1 MHAGVDRNGNE
12 QRKLKAAAR
21 AAAASDRKRLGSWEE
36 ERKPHTHQASA
47 QTEDCGEV
55 CLGVDVSSEKAVAHI
70 ARVLGIVVVGVG
82 GVVGLRAQV
91 LHGVGGGDEA
101 GVGGQ
106 VEVEAFP
113 ECIDPV
119 VGL

>member
-1 MHAGVDRNGNE
+1 MR
-12 QRKLKAAAR
+12 
-21 AAAASDRKRLGSWEE
+21 
-36 ERKPHTHQASA
+36 
-47 QTEDCGEV
+47 
-55 CLGVDVSSEKAVAHI
+55 LGVDVSSEKAVAHV
-70 ARVLGIVVVGVG
+70 ARVLRVVAVGVGVG
-82 GVVGLRAQV
+82 GVGLRAQV

-113 ECIDPV
+113 ERVDPV

>member
-1 MHAGVDRNGNE
+1 
-12 QRKLKAAAR
+12 
-21 AAAASDRKRLGSWEE
+21 
-36 ERKPHTHQASA
+36 
-47 QTEDCGEV
+47 
-55 CLGVDVSSEKAVAHI
+55 VAHI